1 MAQGHPHYFD
11 VKLLSAAAA
20 AAAVCLYVR
29 NNRNCSKAQYDYHT
43 YDAAYPFPA
52 VEPNHIVPAY
62 GLESAP
68 ETVTDMHV
76 KGDEPDDVES
86 NNPPLTEGPLKQH
99 VWILCLSACELLE
112 LHVGPEMCEMES
124 DEAEHDDAE
133 PNHVLRS
140 ERVSL
145 GL

>member
-76 KGDEPDDVES
+76 KGDEPDDVDGQ
-86 NNPPLTEGPLKQH
+86 NPPVAEGLAEQKVRIVHIGSYVKQLRHLHLRPEVEEVEADETEDEDSEH
-99 VWILCLSACELLE
+99 EHIL
-112 LHVGPEMCEMES
+112 
-124 DEAEHDDAE
+124 
-133 PNHVLRS
+133 R
-140 ERVSL
+140 
-145 GL
+145 